1 MKNTIKGAALSA
13 LMLAV
18 AGPALADQAETKG
31 GLKVKT
37 DDGRFEFNLNGRI
50 HYDAYIFSNDEDA
63 QFGSGLNAVA
73 PATVATTIPAQGGVA
88 FRRTY
93 LTLTGKA
100 YGWKYKFENDFAAG
114 ASPASYR
121 EMWISA
127 PIHNDGELIFG
138 QLKPRRGLEEV
149 TSSNEITMME
159 RPNTTATGIYSGR
172 QFLMGVAYK
181 GLFADSLM
189 IEADARDLGAANTT
203 NEGYEYG
210 GRVSF
215 FPWADD
221 GHILHFGLSYSV
233 DQEQSAA
240 NASPASAAATAVAQY
255 AGRRGPT
262 LNLGNVGGAAGAPDS
277 AQTTIGLEFAGAF
290 GPFTVQSEYAT
301 AKLENSYLANGVAGA
316 FADSTVNDY
325 YLQASW
331 FITGERAI
339 YKKDRAALGKPKL
352 PLGSMGAFELAAR
365 YEVSENKDED
375 ATNAICTIT
384 TGLGSNIT
392 QAAMPVTYADK
403 CRATTATVGLNW
415 YVNPNVRYMLNYY
428 MGTADLGG
436 TAGKDTPTAISLRT
450 QFAF

>member
-1 MKNTIKGAALSA
+1 MKHTIKTTALSA

-31 GLKVKT
+31 GIKVKT
-37 DDGRFEFNLNGRI
+37 DDGRFEANINGRI
-50 HYDAYIFSNDEDA
+50 HYDGYLFMNDDDA
-63 QFGSGLNAVA
+63 LFGSGLNGNAA
-73 PATVATTIPAQGGVA
+73 AIPSQDGFA

-172 QFLMGVAYK
+172 QFLMGVGYK
-181 GLFADSLM
+181 GSFMDALM
-189 IEADARDLGAANTT
+189 VELDGRELGSAGTGAT
-203 NEGYEYG
+203 EGTEYG
-210 GRVSF
+210 GRVAW
-215 FPWADD
+215 FPMADD
-221 GHILHFGLSYSV
+221 GNILHVGVSYSV
-233 DQEQSAA
+233 DNYATTAGSAST
-240 NASPASAAATAVAQY
+240 ASLQPQAVAQY

-262 LNLGNVGGAAGAPDS
+262 LNLGKVSGATGSPDGAQKTV
-277 AQTTIGLEFAGAF
+277 ALELAGAF
-290 GPFTVQSEYAT
+290 GPFTAQAEAAKAT
-301 AKLENSYLANGVAGA
+301 LGNAYLANGVAGA
-316 FADSTVNDY
+316 FADATVDAY

-352 PLGSMGAFELAAR
+352 PLNSFGAFELAAR

-375 ATNAICTIT
+375 ATNSICAVLGTAANAQGT
-384 TGLGSNIT
+384 PSATGV
-392 QAAMPVTYADK
+392 AAADK
-403 CRATTATVGLNW
+403 CKATTTTVGLNW

-428 MGTADLGG
+428 MGSADLGG
-436 TAGKDTPTAISLRT
+436 TNGKDTPTALSARV